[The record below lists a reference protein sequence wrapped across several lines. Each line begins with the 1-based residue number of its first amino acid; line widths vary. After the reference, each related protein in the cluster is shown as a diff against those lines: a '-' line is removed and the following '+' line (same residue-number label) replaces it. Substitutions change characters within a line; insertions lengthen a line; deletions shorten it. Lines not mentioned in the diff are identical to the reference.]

1 MSEKYAIE
9 VGSAKYVV
17 THNFIEGF
25 AVKRASEVIEDGLT
39 LNPMAAKLASLVR
52 QEGVEEVII
61 TDLETQETEKV
72 SAAEFADNV
81 TRWVRY

>member
-17 THNFIEGF
+17 THNFYEGF
-25 AVKRASEVIEDGLT
+25 AIKQASEVVENGML